1 VLIEPVLWAVSDV
14 LHVKPEWLGDR
25 WFGLLDEVELGA
37 LYERAKPLRK
47 VVAPRHVMAVML
59 IDEMERRLEDQ
70 PDRKA
75 A

>member
-1 VLIEPVLWAVSDV
+1 M
-14 LHVKPEWLGDR
+14 
-25 WFGLLDEVELGA
+25 GLLDEIKLAA
-37 LYERAKPLRK
+37 LYDRAKALRK